1 LGKNGKYFI
10 RLIVFVFIACFCNTS
25 KFFAQADTLSVQ
37 QKIDEAR
44 NILINNPTKSKSIA
58 FEAYRLA
65 QVSNN
70 KRLIA
75 YSLNTIGSSYYFLLN
90 FDSTVYFHL
99 LAIEIQEEIH
109 DELGL
114 GRSLTNLGNSYLD
127 QRLNDKAIQYFLK
140 AESKFIK
147 TKYNIGLSKL
157 YNSMGNLFNSI
168 NDYKNSIVYYKKGI
182 ELSEKMK
189 DNSFNYALS
198 INLANVYSSINK
210 PADAMELYLNTYQKV
225 KLDSNY
231 VYFLMI
237 CNNICQQYID
247 MNEFEKAKKYSNEA
261 IEMIKIHD
269 FEDYL
274 KINSYSNYA
283 ALLERE
289 GKYDVAKK
297 YIDSALMLLQF
308 TSDVNKNIALKKQL
322 SQILF
327 VSGNFDGAYSKLMEA
342 YNLKDTMYQNN
353 LSEKLSELNTIHEV
367 EKKESQ
373 IQLLSD
379 AQRKQKTINYLL
391 IGVACIS
398 FVAITILISSYRR
411 KKKDNEIILQQKNEV
426 ITKNKLVEE
435 KQKEI
440 LDSINYAKRIQYALL
455 ASDKL
460 LKENLPEY
468 FLFFKPKD
476 VVSGDFYWG
485 ASTGSTT
492 NKRFALVTADSTGH
506 GVPGSIMSMLNIS
519 CLNETINADKLVE
532 AADILNATRKKIINH
547 LSNDGSAEGGKDG
560 MDCSVLVFDFQNL
573 KLQIAAANN
582 PVWIVREIINDKL
595 EILNENIE
603 NPFKIYNSTFSIY
616 DVKPD
621 KMPVGKHDK
630 QDIPFTLHEVDIQ
643 KGDIVYTLTDG
654 FQDQFGGEKGKKY
667 MIKNLREL
675 IVSNAH
681 LPMQVQK
688 QLLEATFN
696 KWKGTN
702 EQVDDVTVVGIKV

>member
-1 LGKNGKYFI
+1 M
-10 RLIVFVFIACFCNTS
+10 FVFIACFCNTS

>member
-1 LGKNGKYFI
+1 
-10 RLIVFVFIACFCNTS
+10 VFVFIACFCNTS

>member
-1 LGKNGKYFI
+1 MGKNGKYFI